1 MTMPWDAAF
10 HNDTGFLKCTTDR
23 QSTDSTP
30 IKIKGDERDMAGFYG
45 GNIPLA
51 GIVVPTVDTSLETD
65 SAYVDRRNNKLRALE
80 AMGLDHIIHLV
91 LPEGGRTLH
100 AIVVTSTPPHLT
112 GGATELVTELHSLAS
127 DPSEVAALNILFP
140 TESTPWVREEWLC
153 ECANKGKIVPV
164 DQFIID
170 F

>member
-1 MTMPWDAAF
+1 
-10 HNDTGFLKCTTDR
+10 
-23 QSTDSTP
+23 
-30 IKIKGDERDMAGFYG
+30 
-45 GNIPLA
+45 
-51 GIVVPTVDTSLETD
+51 
-65 SAYVDRRNNKLRALE
+65 
-80 AMGLDHIIHLV
+80 
-91 LPEGGRTLH
+91 
-100 AIVVTSTPPHLT
+100 
-112 GGATELVTELHSLAS
+112 VTELHRLAS